1 MIGRIAATLLASFAS
16 VLPAAAQISDD
27 VVKIGILNDQSG
39 VFADLGGQGSV
50 LAARIAIEEFGGAV
64 LGKPIELIFGDHQN
78 KPDIGSAIARR
89 WIDTQNVD
97 AIADVPS
104 SATAIAVQ
112 NVTRDKNKMLFL
124 SSSGLSDFTGKR
136 CSPTTIHWTYDTYSN
151 ANGTARALVKQG
163 GDTWF
168 FLTADNA
175 GSHSQEQDAVG
186 FVRKAGGKVLGA
198 ARHPLATHDF
208 SSFLVQAQSS
218 NAKVIGLANAG
229 GDTITAVKQA
239 KEFGITQGGQKLAG
253 LLMFITDIHAIG
265 LADAQGL
272 VFTDSFYWDMDD
284 KTRAW
289 SKKFME
295 RHGGRAPTSAQAGV
309 YGAVLHYLK
318 AIKEAG
324 TDEATA
330 VSKKMKEMPVDD
342 FWSAGF
348 KIRQDGRLVRDMYLF
363 EVKKPSE
370 SKGPWDYYKVLAKI
384 PGDEAYRPISEGGC
398 PLVSQN

>member
-1 MIGRIAATLLASFAS
+1 VLKTIGATLLSALALT
-16 VLPAAAQISDD
+16 LPAAAQISDD

-50 LAARIAIEEFGGAV
+50 IAARIAVEEFGGTV
-64 LGKPIELIFGDHQN
+64 LGKPIEVIFGDHQN
-78 KPDIGSAIARR
+78 KPDIGSGIARR
-89 WIDTQNVD
+89 WIDTEKVD

-112 NVTRDKNKMLFL
+112 NVTRDKNKMLFI
-124 SSSGLSDFTGKR
+124 SSAGLSDFTGKR
-136 CSPTTIHWTYDTYSN
+136 CSPTTVHWTYDTYSN

-175 GSHSQEQDAVG
+175 GSHSQEQDAAE

-198 ARHPLATHDF
+198 ARHPLGTHDF
-208 SSFLVQAQSS
+208 SSFLLQAQSS
-218 NAKVIGLANAG
+218 KAKVVGLANAG

-239 KEFGITQGGQKLAG
+239 KEFGITQNQKLAG
-253 LLMFITDIHAIG
+253 LLMFITDIHGIG

-324 TDEATA
+324 TDDATA
-330 VSKKMKEMPVDD
+330 VSKKMKELPVND

-384 PGDEAYRPISEGGC
+384 PGDEAYRPMAEGGC
-398 PLVSQN
+398 PLVTQN